1 MSPKVKF
8 TFIWWITSDLFHSTS
23 RILPRTIC
31 SPHFHQDT
39 RSYSKRFILFQQ
51 PFNPRFLLAS
61 WNNSVMLCTLFN
73 QCLLQQW
80 QDACIDHT
88 GPETLFSFTS
98 RVPADLLKKKGFSL
112 SLDFMDFT
120 YPSLY
125 LFKSVHEYS
134 VHQDNQHIFYV
145 LAGLGEILVAS
156 HQSWANRWDRLGC
169 LGCRVGWSAT
179 FSCHFFKITNLWVKG
194 SFRWLHLAECISVM

>member
-98 RVPADLLKKKGFSL
+98 RVPADLLKKRASASL
-112 SLDFMDFT
+112 WTLWISLTHLCICLNRYMSTLFIKIINTSFM
-120 YPSLY
+120 SWLVWE
-125 LFKSVHEYS
+125 KS
-134 VHQDNQHIFYV
+134 
-145 LAGLGEILVAS
+145 
-156 HQSWANRWDRLGC
+156 W
-169 LGCRVGWSAT
+169 
-179 FSCHFFKITNLWVKG
+179 
-194 SFRWLHLAECISVM
+194 